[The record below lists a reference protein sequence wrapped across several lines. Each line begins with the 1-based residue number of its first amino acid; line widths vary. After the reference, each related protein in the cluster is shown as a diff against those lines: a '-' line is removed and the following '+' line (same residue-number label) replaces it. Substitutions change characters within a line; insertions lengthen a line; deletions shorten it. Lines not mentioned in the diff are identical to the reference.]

1 MPKHM
6 QSGHLQVYINGGY
19 KYAHR
24 VAMEKKLGRKLR
36 SDEHVNHK
44 DGNPSNNSPGNLEL
58 VSKAEH
64 NKVDPRHHLGG
75 RHKGSKNK
83 D

>member
-1 MPKHM
+1 MSKHM
-6 QSGHLQVYINGGY
+6 TSGHEMVYINGGY

-36 SDEHVNHK
+36 RDEQVHHK
-44 DGNPSNNSPGNLEL
+44 NGKPNDNSPGNLEL

-64 NKVDPRHHLGG
+64 NGTDPKHHLGG
-75 RHKGSKNK
+75 RPKGSKNK
-83 D
+83 